1 MSLSARLD
9 ALRRSVAVR
18 MSLWFAALFTA
29 CFCALFG
36 LLYWLL
42 GEQLEAREHE
52 ALGVR
57 LSQYRDIYAA
67 RGLRGLQERVYEDSQ
82 SPHVRSL
89 FIRLLSPQG
98 VVWASVPPDWIDK
111 DARSIQVPDEF
122 GRLVERQV
130 ATLRIPRDE
139 QEDLAVLMTNTSD
152 GLVLQVARSTDSRTA
167 LLEPLRRIFVRVGG
181 AAVLVS
187 FLGGALL
194 ARRATR
200 PLQQVVQTARR
211 IVSTGELSARV
222 PSTARDDDIAELV
235 RSFNTLL
242 ERNSSLIRS
251 MREALDNVAHDLRTP
266 LSSLRGNAELA
277 LGRTEDAA
285 ARDALAECIER
296 TDEVLKLL
304 RALMEVAEAEAGV
317 MKLDKVSTNLAEL
330 SREVLDLYR
339 EVAEDKQLTL
349 TVSAA
354 TPVSVPADATRVRQA
369 VANLVDNAIKY
380 TPVGGTVRVEVYSE
394 NDYVIVRVSDT
405 GPGVPEAEQPRI
417 WDRLYRCDQSRS
429 KAGLGLGLSLVRAIA
444 QAHGGR
450 ADMRNGASG
459 GAEFTLAL
467 PIEGGA
473 ARGGTTT
480 KSPAEAS
487 GSIV

>member
-29 CFCALFG
+29 CFCAIFG

-111 DARSIQVPDEF
+111 DAKSIAVPDEL
-122 GRLVERQV
+122 GRMVERQV
-130 ATLRIPRDE
+130 VTLRIPRDE

-167 LLEPLRRIFVRVGG
+167 LLEPLRRTFLRVGG
-181 AAVLVS
+181 ATVLVG
-187 FLGGALL
+187 FVGGALL

-211 IVSTGELSARV
+211 IIATGELTARV
-222 PSTARDDDIAELV
+222 PATVRDDDIADLV
-235 RSFNTLL
+235 RSFNTVL
-242 ERNSSLIRS
+242 ERNGSLIRS

-277 LGRTEDAA
+277 LGRTDDPL
-285 ARDALAECIER
+285 ARDALGECIER

-317 MKLDKVSTNLAEL
+317 MKLNREPADLAGIANQ
-330 SREVLDLYR
+330 VIDLYS
-339 EVAEDKQLTL
+339 EVAEDKGLSL
-349 TVSAA
+349 RVGALNA
-354 TPVSVPADATRVRQA
+354 VSVSIDATRVRQA
-369 VANLVDNAIKY
+369 VANLVDNALKY
-380 TPVGGTVRVEVYSE
+380 TPAGGRVTVDVYSE
-394 NDYVIVRVSDT
+394 NEYAVVRVSDT

-429 KAGLGLGLSLVRAIA
+429 EAGLGLGLSLVRAIA
-444 QAHGGR
+444 QAHGGL
-450 ADMRNGASG
+450 AKMQNSPTG
-459 GAEFTLAL
+459 GAEFFFCL
-467 PIEGGA
+467 PHRPHLNA
-473 ARGGTTT
+473 VDQA
-480 KSPAEAS
+480 
-487 GSIV
+487 VV